1 MDDARFDALVR
12 RVGAA
17 VMDRRHAAAAGAGVA
32 VLLLPGAAVAAPV
45 TADACRGFKAKCRRK
60 KECCSGVCRRK
71 SGGKRRCACAPEGA
85 RCAET
90 ADCCS
95 DVRALYCASGFC
107 VRKR

>member
-12 RVGAA
+12 RVSIA
-17 VMDRRHAAAAGAGVA
+17 VLNRRHVAAAGAGA
-32 VLLLPGAAVAAPV
+32 AALLLPGAAVAAPV
-45 TADACRGFKAKCRRK
+45 TAEACRGFKAKCKRK
-60 KECCSGVCRRK
+60 KECCSGACRRTG
-71 SGGKRRCACAPEGA
+71 SGKRRCACAPEGA

-95 DVRALYCASGFC
+95 DARALYCASGFC

>member
-17 VMDRRHAAAAGAGVA
+17 VMDRRHVTGVGVVA
-32 VLLLPGAAVAAPV
+32 LLPGAAVAAPV
-45 TADACRGFKAKCRRK
+45 TAEACRGFKAKCKRK
-60 KECCSGVCRRK
+60 NECCSGACRRNG
-71 SGGKRRCACAPEGA
+71 SRKRRCACTPEGA
-85 RCAET
+85 RCGET

-95 DVRALYCASGFC
+95 DVRPLSCASGFC

>member
-12 RVGAA
+12 RVGST
-17 VMDRRHAAAAGAGVA
+17 VMDRRHAAGGGALA
-32 VLLLPGAAVAAPV
+32 LLVPGAAVAAPV
-45 TADACRGFKAKCRRK
+45 TAEACRRFKAKCKRK
-60 KECCSGVCRRK
+60 NECCSGTCRSK
-71 SGGKRRCACAPEGA
+71 SNGKRRCACSPEGA

-95 DVRALYCASGFC
+95 DVRPLYCASGFC

>member
-17 VMDRRHAAAAGAGVA
+17 VMNRRLVAGAGLA
-32 VLLLPGAAVAAPV
+32 MLILRPGAAVAAPV
-45 TADACRGFKAKCRRK
+45 AAEACRGFKATCKRK

-71 SGGKRRCACAPEGA
+71 TNGKRRCACTPEGA
-85 RCAET
+85 RCGET

-95 DVRALYCASGFC
+95 DVRPLSCASGFC